1 MSLTAKQHDEYEAR
15 LKKRG
20 EKRPTDRLRTE
31 RSHLASSDPLERRVE
46 EATRTKG
53 KAGRKT

>member
-1 MSLTAKQHDEYEAR
+1 MSITAKQHDEYEAR

-20 EKRPTDRLRTE
+20 EKREDRFRTE

-46 EATRTKG
+46 EATKAKR